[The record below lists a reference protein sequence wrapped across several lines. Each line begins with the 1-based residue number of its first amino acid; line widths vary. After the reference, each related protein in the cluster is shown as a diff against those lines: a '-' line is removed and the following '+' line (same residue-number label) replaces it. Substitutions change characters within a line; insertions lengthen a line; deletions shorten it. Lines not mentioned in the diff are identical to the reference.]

1 MELAVALARKRHPLL
16 GVRLAF
22 AENATPLFLKED
34 VGLSRITVISGSA
47 VDQWKRQVISELQT
61 PFALDSRPLIRFT
74 LLQSERAADLLITC
88 HHSICDGLSLAYLL
102 QDLMNFLEN
111 PDQAVEPL
119 KEHPRTH
126 STSIPGEV
134 RLGSLERLFAFALS
148 RRLRVWG
155 GRCGVNDPASAWAG
169 ASAAESL
176 KTDFWHLSRE
186 QTRSLLERCRAEGVT
201 ANTALNTA
209 FVASSP
215 PLDGRLKRMGYDDA
229 RVCVPVGC
237 RDRYRIPPGRRFGLF
252 AVARA
257 FHGTIQRQTTDRKLF
272 RKMLFLE
279 ETDPLFVDSLSARL
293 RTGHFARARSGNP
306 LIRLL
311 RKNSLA
317 SSLRCLVVSN
327 LGSIDYRPRYGD
339 LVLENAFLVPAN
351 DGLSEN
357 VIGVV
362 TARER
367 MNFSMCYRYSKDRE
381 RRMSEARE
389 RAMEALGATG
399 VTG

>member
-1 MELAVALARKRHPLL
+1 M
-16 GVRLAF
+16 
-22 AENATPLFLKED
+22 
-34 VGLSRITVISGSA
+34 
-47 VDQWKRQVISELQT
+47 
-61 PFALDSRPLIRFT
+61 
-74 LLQSERAADLLITC
+74 
-88 HHSICDGLSLAYLL
+88 
-102 QDLMNFLEN
+102 
-111 PDQAVEPL
+111 
-119 KEHPRTH
+119 
-126 STSIPGEV
+126 
-134 RLGSLERLFAFALS
+134 
-148 RRLRVWG
+148 
-155 GRCGVNDPASAWAG
+155 NDPASAWAG
-169 ASAAESL
+169 ASSAESL

-237 RDRYRIPPGRRFGLF
+237 RDRYRLPPGRRFGLF
-252 AVARA
+252 AVGQELRLKYRPEMGFWDNARA

-381 RRMSEARE
+381 RRMSEAKE